1 VAKQIRKTRAVLTVL
16 GRLGFHAKPAD
27 VVAELAK
34 YGIEVSAG
42 LVQKV
47 KIELVKDT
55 SGIRRQKVKLAL
67 AVPHPKVRAVR
78 KTPARRSQA
87 R

>member
-1 VAKQIRKTRAVLTVL
+1 VVKRIRKTRAVLTVL
-16 GRLGFHAKPAD
+16 RRLGFHAHCKD

-47 KIELVKDT
+47 KIEAARDT
-55 SGIRRQKVKLAL
+55 SGVRREMARVAIA
-67 AVPHPKVRAVR
+67 AVHPKVRAVR
-78 KTPARRSQA
+78 KTPARRSQGK
-87 R
+87 

>member
-1 VAKQIRKTRAVLTVL
+1 MAKRIRKARAVLTVL
-16 GRLGFHAKPAD
+16 GRLGLHAKPSD

-47 KIELVKDT
+47 KIELMKDT
-55 SGIRRQKVKLAL
+55 SGVRRQKAKVAMNE
-67 AVPHPKVRAVR
+67 PHPKVRAVR
-78 KTPARRSQA
+78 KTPARRSQG